1 MGRIADLS
9 CNHVPR
15 YRRCCRAV
23 ALVLAQKRPNP
34 PSTFE
39 VHYSIDIRMSQNGH
53 GGAILGDGKQL
64 YDYSNQKVLQDVRFD
79 SVNFSSWDLQRFDL
93 GVNYTV
99 IDNGACEASTISGQI
114 PDPWAWLENATYIGE
129 VYEPG
134 PHMSYDFWS
143 ANLPEGLLFVGFFTT
158 DPNTPGFV
166 QLNATNG
173 ELVQLQI
180 HVWLPQPIAQS
191 RFNVPEACQKAE
203 VTDAPVSSFPRRFFG
218 L

>member
-1 MGRIADLS
+1 MCEGTRNAPGDTYAGVQ
-9 CNHVPR
+9 HV
-15 YRRCCRAV
+15 
-23 ALVLAQKRPNP
+23 
-34 PSTFE
+34 
-39 VHYSIDIRMSQNGH
+39 
-53 GGAILGDGKQL
+53 
-64 YDYSNQKVLQDVRFD
+64 
-79 SVNFSSWDLQRFDL
+79 
-93 GVNYTV
+93 
-99 IDNGACEASTISGQI
+99 
-114 PDPWAWLENATYIGE
+114 
-129 VYEPG
+129 
-134 PHMSYDFWS
+134 DFWS
-143 ANLPEGLLFVGFFTT
+143 ANLPEGLLFVGCTPLRSCRRSLCLVAHTVHPSPSRLRPVFTT